1 MLPIA
6 LGLAAAACIGVSD
19 FAAGVASRRLA
30 PVLVAFW
37 AQGTAVILAG
47 LLLLL
52 TRPPLVP
59 GQAPWGFAA
68 GLAAGM
74 GLALLYRAMSI
85 GAIAL
90 VAPISACS
98 VVFPVGYSVARGES
112 LTPLTAAGIVAV
124 MAGVVLASLQPG
136 PVPRGLSSS
145 ARRFDEQNV
154 SARVRSEFSIA
165 GDRRAI
171 VLAIAA
177 AIAFGAFFIL
187 IAIAPQA
194 GGWGTLWTAGA
205 ARLSSFAVQAGLVL
219 LGPRRL
225 TKPGRFAPHVAAA
238 GALDQMSLILLGLGA
253 TTDAYGVV
261 TVLLGL
267 YPVVTA
273 LLGVIFL
280 GERLTR
286 VQTSGVTLAMVGVM
300 LVSV

>member
-6 LGLAAAACIGVSD
+6 LGLAAAACVGVSD
-19 FAAGVASRRLA
+19 FAAGIASRRLA

-37 AQGTAVILAG
+37 AQGTAVILGG

-52 TRPPLVP
+52 MRPPLVP
-59 GQAPWGFAA
+59 GQAPWGLAA
-68 GLAAGM
+68 GLATGV
-74 GLALLYRAMSI
+74 GLALLYRAMSV

-98 VVFPVGYSVARGES
+98 VVFPVAYSVARGEA

-124 MAGVVLASLQPG
+124 VAGVALASLQTG
-136 PVPRGLSSS
+136 PAPRWPT
-145 ARRFDEQNV
+145 DEPRALHDGEDSV
-154 SARVRSEFSIA
+154 EARSERTIA
-165 GDRRAI
+165 GNRQAV

-177 AIAFGAFFIL
+177 AVAFGAFFIL

-205 ARLSSFAVQAGLVL
+205 ARLSSFAVQAGLVAA
-219 LGPRRL
+219 GPRRFAG
-225 TKPGRFAPHVAAA
+225 PGRFAPHVAAA
-238 GALDQMSLILLGLGA
+238 GALDQLSLIVLGLGA
-253 TTDAYGVV
+253 MTDAYGIV

-286 VQTSGVTLAMVGVM
+286 TQTSGVTLAMVGVM
-300 LVSV
+300 LVSI